1 MTIEYRITLDD
12 NHQFSYGIELDRGY
26 SVEATKAAPAWTRL
40 EHQQCSNCP
49 LSRDNFSHCPAA
61 VDLHRVIEDF
71 QGLPAF
77 KKAQVWVRTPER
89 EYSKQVSLEEGLRAL
104 LGVIMAT
111 SACPVLGK
119 LRPMAQNHLPFANN
133 QEFALRTVSLYLTR
147 QYFNFREGRHADWE
161 LKGLV
166 RMFQQLQLVNQA
178 FWQRIHDTCEGDS
191 NLKAFL
197 TFFSMASSMTYSLET
212 QLQKIRPLVMS
223 SGENSD

>member
-1 MTIEYRITLDD
+1 MAIEYRISLNDL
-12 NHQFSYGIELDRGY
+12 HEFSYRIELDREYDPEGA
-26 SVEATKAAPAWTRL
+26 SVAPKWTRL

-49 LSRDNFSHCPAA
+49 LSREAYSHCPAA

-77 KKAQVWVRTPER
+77 KKVQVWVRTPER
-89 EYSKQVSLEEGLRAL
+89 EYTKQVGLEEGLRAL

-119 LRPMAQNHLPFANN
+119 LKPMAQQHLPFASN
-133 QEFALRTVSLYLTR
+133 QEFILRAVSLYLAR

-166 RMFQQLQLVNQA
+166 RLFQQLQLVNQA

-212 QLQKIRPLVMS
+212 QLQKVRPLVMS
-223 SGENSD
+223 AGEGFD

>member
-1 MTIEYRITLDD
+1 MAIEYRISLDD
-12 NHQFSYGIELDRGY
+12 LHEFSYRIELDREY
-26 SVEATKAAPAWTRL
+26 DPERAVAAPKWTRL

-49 LSRDNFSHCPAA
+49 LGREAYSHCPAA

-77 KKAQVWVRTPER
+77 KKVQVWVRTPER
-89 EYSKQVSLEEGLRAL
+89 EYAKSVGLEEGLRAL

-119 LRPMAQNHLPFANN
+119 LKPMAHQHLPFASN
-133 QEFALRTVSLYLTR
+133 QEFILRAVSLYLAR

-166 RMFQQLQLVNQA
+166 RLFQQLQLVNQA

-223 SGENSD
+223 AGEGFD